1 MNEQRVFGDRYQFV
15 AVKNNLKGV
24 KIMPTPTQRKRRY
37 GMGMKNK
44 KGMAMKPMASN
55 SYVIEPAYN
64 PKTGVMAGGNIVQ
77 KGDDL
82 RMKKGR

>member
-1 MNEQRVFGDRYQFV
+1 MYSSTN
-15 AVKNNLKGV
+15 KLKGV
-24 KIMPTPTQRKRRY
+24 NVMPTRVQKTRY

-44 KGMAMKPMASN
+44 KGMKMKPMAN
-55 SYVIEPAYN
+55 NNYVMEPEYN